1 MEISTDKLIGYIGT
15 YTQGGSEGIYGF
27 TLDTESGSIE
37 NISVA
42 ARLENPTYIAIDKNN
57 KYLYSVVKAPNEKNL
72 ESNGVSAYTLN
83 SSTGEL
89 KLLNYET
96 LEGKSPCHVSIDKNS
111 RYVFSANYHE
121 GTLSVFPIT
130 DAGSVAMPSDIIRH
144 TGSGPN
150 KERQEAPHVH
160 FASLSPDEKYLFAV
174 DLGTDRIEAYD
185 FDFEKGKLHHNL
197 NLSISL
203 KPGCG
208 PRHLVFHPNGK
219 FIYVIT
225 ELSSEV
231 VVLEYNPQDFNVKEI
246 EYISTLPMDF
256 NGDNTGAAI
265 HISKD
270 GRYLYTSNRGHNS
283 IAVFSVDGETGKL
296 QPISHNSTLGD
307 GPRDFNIDPTGR
319 FLIAANQNTS
329 NIVTYSIN
337 EETGTLKHIGE
348 SINIPNPVC
357 VKFINLQE

>member
-1 MEISTDKLIGYIGT
+1 MEININKIIGYIGT
-15 YTQGGSEGIYGF
+15 YTQGDSEGIYGF

-37 NISVA
+37 NINVA
-42 ARLENPTYIAIDKNN
+42 AKLENPTYISIDKNN
-57 KYLYSVVKAPNEKNL
+57 KYLFSVVKSPDEKNL
-72 ESNGVSAYTLN
+72 ESNGISAYFLN

-89 KLLNYET
+89 KLINYET
-96 LEGKSPCHVSIDKNS
+96 LEGKSPCHVSIDKNN

-121 GTLSVFPIT
+121 GTLSIFPII
-130 DAGSVAMPSDIIRH
+130 DAGSVAMPSDIIKH
-144 TGSGPN
+144 SGSGPN

-160 FASLSPDEKYLFAV
+160 FVSLSPDEKYLFAV

-185 FDFEKGKLHHNL
+185 FDFEKGKLHHNS

-246 EYISTLPMDF
+246 EYISTLPNDF
-256 NGDNTGAAI
+256 NEENTGAAI
-265 HISKD
+265 HISSD

-283 IAVFSVDGETGKL
+283 IAVFSVDEETGKL
-296 QPISHNSTLGD
+296 QLISHHSTLGD

-329 NIVTYSIN
+329 NIVTYCIN
-337 EETGTLKHIGE
+337 SEAGILKHIGE
-348 SINIPNPVC
+348 SIEIPNPVC
-357 VKFINLQE
+357 VKFINM